1 MDLSACFSSRN
12 ITMAKSPPQN
22 PLLLTSSAPDTSP
35 LIALHPLVILTISD
49 YVTRRTLRNQQG
61 PMVGAILGQQN
72 GREITMEVAFESKT
86 VFLPD
91 GCVNLD
97 EEWFTDRL
105 EQCK

>member
-1 MDLSACFSSRN
+1 
-12 ITMAKSPPQN
+12 MAKFAPQN
-22 PLLLTSSAPDTSP
+22 SLLLTSSAPETSP

-61 PMVGAILGQQN
+61 PIIGAILGQQN

-86 VFLPD
+86 VVLPD
-91 GCVNLD
+91 GSVNFD
-97 EEWFTDRL
+97 EEWFSDRL

>member
-1 MDLSACFSSRN
+1 
-12 ITMAKSPPQN
+12 
-22 PLLLTSSAPDTSP
+22 
-35 LIALHPLVILTISD
+35 
-49 YVTRRTLRNQQG
+49 
-61 PMVGAILGQQN
+61 MVGAILGQQN